1 MREETPNII
10 SLCLNTTSVAVKSL
24 QSDRLNIHEQ
34 SKEML
39 RAKIRQLFQNELN
52 LDFSL
57 KYVDLIIA
65 GSQNGN

>member
-1 MREETPNII
+1 M
-10 SLCLNTTSVAVKSL
+10 AVKSL